1 MNGEVLNVMNIKTT
15 ATSDTK
21 KLNNDRETKGH
32 DFKKTFEEVKSSKS
46 EQKTFKKEKNDTK
59 ESKVNLKDSND
70 SSQKIEK
77 EKVKVESS
85 RETDNLEKVDQQTL
99 KKVKDLLEKL
109 GIEVSDEV
117 LSQLAMKFD
126 FSTIV
131 DTLSSMKFINNNA
144 LDLSGLLES
153 MKDLTDALESMKNF
167 LMDQTV
173 PELSENEIKMKF
185 DHLLNE
191 LNGKIQEIEVSETTK
206 DTKNSIK
213 ELMSFIK
220 DNFVS
225 LEDSNQQRKT
235 TAATNDLIAQSE
247 IIEKEVLS
255 KELDQEEA
263 KTSEMKI
270 AEDEKVDDSGSKKV
284 SSDEAKPNELELKN
298 QMKTPGL
305 EMNEKQVVVK
315 EDVKMNFK
323 EELNFRLL
331 SKTQQSAKVFNQIKE
346 TLSTKFDGKVS
357 EMKVLLDPKSLGK
370 VELKL
375 TIEKGNVLAEF
386 EVQNTMVKQAI
397 ESNLQDLRN
406 ALSDKGYA
414 LEGLDV
420 SVNQENQEESD
431 QNQQYF
437 ENIFEVS
444 DEEETDSIAMIEE
457 SKMLNILNR
466 RAISYLG

>member
-1 MNGEVLNVMNIKTT
+1 MNGEVLNVMTIKTN
-15 ATSDTK
+15 ANADTK
-21 KLNNDRETKGH
+21 KMNNDAKAKRN
-32 DFKKTFEEVKSSKS
+32 DFKKTFEAVKNNKNES
-46 EQKTFKKEKNDTK
+46 KTFKNEKNDYK
-59 ESKVNLKDSND
+59 ESKVRVKDSSNN
-70 SSQKIEK
+70 SQKINK
-77 EKVKVESS
+77 EKIQVESPK
-85 RETDNLEKVDQQTL
+85 ETDQPAKVDQQTL

-117 LSQLAMKFD
+117 LSQLAMKYD
-126 FSTIV
+126 FGTII
-131 DTLSSMKFINNNA
+131 DTLSAMKFINNNE
-144 LDLSGLLES
+144 LDLSGLLET
-153 MKDLTDALESMKNF
+153 MKDLTESLESMKNF
-167 LMDQTV
+167 LMEQSV
-173 PELSENEIKMKF
+173 PKLSENEIKMKF
-185 DHLLNE
+185 ESLLNQ
-191 LNGKIQEIEVSETTK
+191 LNGKIQSVEVSETNK
-206 DTKNSIK
+206 NAKNSIK

-225 LEDSNQQRKT
+225 LEESNQKSKT
-235 TAATNDLIAQSE
+235 TSETNNLIAQSE
-247 IIEKEVLS
+247 IVG
-255 KELDQEEA
+255 KELSVNEVDREDT
-263 KTSEMKI
+263 KTSETKI
-270 AEDEKVDDSGSKKV
+270 GEEEKIDDSSNKKV
-284 SSDEAKPNELELKN
+284 TSDEAKSNELELKN
-298 QMKTPGL
+298 QLKTPGL

-331 SKTQQSAKVFNQIKE
+331 SKFQQSAKVFNQIKE
-346 TLSTKFDGKVS
+346 TISTKFDGKVS

-386 EVQNTMVKQAI
+386 EVQNTTVKQAI

-406 ALSDKGYA
+406 ALSEKGYA

-437 ENIFEVS
+437 ENIFEAS
-444 DEEETDSIAMIEE
+444 DDEETDSIALIEE